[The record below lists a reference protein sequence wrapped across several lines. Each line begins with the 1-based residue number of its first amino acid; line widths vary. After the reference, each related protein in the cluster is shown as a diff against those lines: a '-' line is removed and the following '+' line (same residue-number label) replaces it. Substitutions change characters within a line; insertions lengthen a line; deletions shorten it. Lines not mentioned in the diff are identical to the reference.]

1 MSTLE
6 AIAVMTMLMIA
17 SLQWQII
24 CLRKSMAIQRDINH
38 KLIEAING
46 EPLRQQED
54 NP

>member
-1 MSTLE
+1 ME
-6 AIAVMTMLMIA
+6 AIVVLTMLMIA

-24 CLRKSMAIQRDINH
+24 CLRKSLAIQRDIIR
-38 KLIEAING
+38 KMVEAING